1 MRQRELSKKKE
12 EERDY
17 WFNRLWPMTRP
28 EQTWQEKWLAKEEG
42 GSSGEE
48 VGKVTPVRGEDN
60 PGSGDGNPESDNCN
74 LESGNCYPES
84 GNHNPNSGNSNPG
97 KENDRQGEEPTPM
110 DINMIFMI
118 LGEFCA
124 PTEDITELPLGA
136 EHAMFEKPLFIQGH
150 LDRTPIGHMLVDG
163 GASVNIL
170 SLSLFEKLS
179 HVEGDFKHINLSL
192 SSFAGDPTEAKE

>member
-48 VGKVTPVRGEDN
+48 VSKVTPVRGEDN

-192 SSFAGDPTEAKE
+192 SSFAGDPMEAKE